1 MLSNDG
7 CWESSLLQQYFTL
20 SYNRLWTFNCH
31 PDIKMVAANLTLPTT
46 MRALLLSG
54 VYNITVQNVPVP
66 QLLFPTDAIVKLT
79 SSAICG
85 SDLFAYR
92 GFAPEQPAYVPGHEG
107 IGYVAQVGS
116 AVTSLSVGD
125 YVVIPDNLHHG
136 QLQMRN
142 VMPTSYGSG
151 LASPGMSGLQAE
163 YARVSAADANL
174 ILLPIPLNETT
185 PTLEHSFMT
194 IGDIF
199 STGWTAVTWSGF
211 QPGDSVAVFGAGPVG
226 LMAAYSAL
234 LRGASRVYSVDH
246 VPFRLEVARSI
257 GAIPIN
263 FVELDPVA
271 QILAHEPAGVRR
283 AIDCVGMEG
292 LNAQLQFEPS
302 IVTRQMINVT
312 GFEGGIG
319 QIGVYNYVPGA
330 PVLRE
335 HPDITGDVDFPIS
348 DFWIKALKYQAG
360 IVQPYR
366 TAPDLVNLVASGR
379 VSTDF
384 ITSAVINIEDGPK
397 YYERFNRTEEL
408 KVFISFT

>member
-1 MLSNDG
+1 
-7 CWESSLLQQYFTL
+7 
-20 SYNRLWTFNCH
+20 
-31 PDIKMVAANLTLPTT
+31 
-46 MRALLLSG
+46 MRALMLSG
-54 VYNITVQNVPVP
+54 MYNITVQDVPTP
-66 QLLFPTDAIVKLT
+66 QLISPTDAIVKLT
-79 SSAICG
+79 TSAICG

-136 QLQMRN
+136 QLQMRES
-142 VMPTSYGSG
+142 MPTSYGSG
-151 LASPGMSGLQAE
+151 LASPGISGLQAE
-163 YARVSAADANL
+163 YARVPAADANL
-174 ILLPIPLNETT
+174 FPLPIALNETS
-185 PTLEHSFMT
+185 PTLERSFLT
-194 IGDIF
+194 VGDIF

-226 LMAAYSAL
+226 LMAAYSAV

-246 VPFRLEVARSI
+246 VPSRLNLARSI

-263 FVELDPVA
+263 FAESDPVA
-271 QILAHEPAGVRR
+271 QILAHEPQGVHR
-283 AIDCVGMEG
+283 AVDCVGMEG

-302 IVTRQMINVT
+302 IVTRQMVNVT

-330 PVLRE
+330 PVLQE
-335 HPDITGDVDFPIS
+335 HPDISPNVDFPIS

-366 TAPDLVNLVASGR
+366 IAPDLINLIASER
-379 VSTDF
+379 ANTDF
-384 ITSAVINIEDGPK
+384 ITSAVISIEDGPE
-397 YYERFNRTEEL
+397 YYERFNRTEEI
-408 KVFISFT
+408 KVFISFADRI